1 MQCKTLMIT
10 SWSAKGIDTQNA
22 WVVSKLVQEAERP
35 TRHNSKKNTTAGLMR
50 IEMTAR
56 ALFERPTEVKYTEP
70 GSSKISLMKRQESSH
85 TNPCKNSRV
94 SNAAAYQPTLLW
106 PVETSRRSVRQYPS
120 HAISQPTT
128 TRSNSTQTQLRLPSR
143 PTTQSFAPCRLLGL
157 SRDRHCPLLRRLS
170 NAISTK
176 ILNGYENQR
185 NTIRL
190 HQMIMSTYFVT
201 RLLFQMLSL
210 FGCKCACVSVRL
222 RIHHTVWT
230 MIKNSFAFVFCKRCY
245 LSVFFVSCLSM
256 SIKNK

>member
-1 MQCKTLMIT
+1 MNPTCCVRTLVTLVTGCMTVSHDFVDRWLAKTWVKLSSQHINYDSLDVQCKTLMIT

-106 PVETSRRSVRQYPS
+106 PVETLRRSVRQYPS
-120 HAISQPTT
+120 HAI
-128 TRSNSTQTQLRLPSR
+128 
-143 PTTQSFAPCRLLGL
+143 
-157 SRDRHCPLLRRLS
+157 
-170 NAISTK
+170 
-176 ILNGYENQR
+176 
-185 NTIRL
+185 
-190 HQMIMSTYFVT
+190 
-201 RLLFQMLSL
+201 
-210 FGCKCACVSVRL
+210 
-222 RIHHTVWT
+222 W
-230 MIKNSFAFVFCKRCY
+230 
-245 LSVFFVSCLSM
+245 
-256 SIKNK
+256 